1 MVGPAFKGVR
11 WLGALAVGDV
21 ENPGFPGLERGH
33 DRGGLADDREN
44 AVASPPKSGSNAAEA
59 IGLPLIECSRW
70 EERSGPPAILT
81 DTDFLKSRA
90 AHGGA
95 ERSERRT

>member
-21 ENPGFPGLERGH
+21 ENPGFPGLDRGH

-44 AVASPPKSGSNAAEA
+44 AVASPPKKVEVT
-59 IGLPLIECSRW
+59 PQK
-70 EERSGPPAILT
+70 P
-81 DTDFLKSRA
+81 
-90 AHGGA
+90 
-95 ERSERRT
+95 

>member
-21 ENPGFPGLERGH
+21 ENPGFPGLDRGH

-44 AVASPPKSGSNAAEA
+44 AVASPPKKWKQ
-59 IGLPLIECSRW
+59 RR
-70 EERSGPPAILT
+70 RSHRT
-81 DTDFLKSRA
+81 S
-90 AHGGA
+90 AH
-95 ERSERRT
+95 